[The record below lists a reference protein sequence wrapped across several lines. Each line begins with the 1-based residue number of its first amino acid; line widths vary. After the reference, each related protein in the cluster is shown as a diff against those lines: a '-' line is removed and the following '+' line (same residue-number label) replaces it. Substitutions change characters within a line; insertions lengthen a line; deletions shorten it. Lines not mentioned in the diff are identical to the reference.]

1 MRKDWVKSRTG
12 NVSQMHYARKGIIT
26 EEMNHVAGTEQLEP
40 EFVRSEVADGRLIIP
55 ANINHTSLVPMGIGI
70 ATKCKI
76 NANIGNSAVDS
87 NLNKELRKL
96 EISLKYGSDTVM
108 DLS

>member
-70 ATKCKI
+70 AAKCKI
-76 NANIGNSAVDS
+76 NANIGNSSITSSAEY
-87 NLNKELRKL
+87 ELEKL
-96 EISLKYGSDTVM
+96 ELCKNFVLMQLWI
-108 DLS
+108 